1 MLVPKKYS
9 VTQRHTRFI
18 EALLR
23 TGREGGDRGEV
34 VRRALDRW
42 IEIKIAEGKITDADG
57 GAAEELPA
65 ETDKT

>member
-34 VRRALDRW
+34 VRRALDNW
-42 IEIKIAEGKITDADG
+42 IEVKIAAGRITDADG
-57 GAAEELPA
+57 GAAEEIA
-65 ETDKT
+65 ADSD

>member
-9 VTQRHTRFI
+9 VTQRHVRFI

-34 VRRALDRW
+34 VRRALDHW
-42 IEIKIAEGKITDADG
+42 IETKIAGGRITDEDG
-57 GAAEELPA
+57 GAPEELVA
-65 ETDKT
+65 ESD

>member
-1 MLVPKKYS
+1 MLVQKKYS
-9 VTQRHTRFI
+9 VTQRQVRFI

-42 IEIKIAEGKITDADG
+42 IELKIAEEKISDADG
-57 GAAEELPA
+57 GPPEELEA
-65 ETDKT
+65 E